1 MVQALAARIE
11 VGPAVKGRNFYSPER
26 AKVTYG

>member
-11 VGPAVKGRNFYSPER
+11 VGPAVKGRNLYPPEQV
-26 AKVTYG
+26 KVTYG